1 MASASNDQVTF
12 YAGSKEEFS
21 AASTRNENG
30 IYFLKNSQEIY
41 KGDTLYRGPVA
52 TNDTP
57 GVVKPI
63 GSQFTIKDNGELEL
77 TQLSPSSVS
86 VETENGNISL
96 DTYLQQLVANT
107 THLKYQIVES
117 LPTKDIDNYT
127 IYLLSANNGDSNIYD
142 EYMYIN
148 SKWELIGT
156 SQAALKNYATKNELS
171 VETEARI
178 SADNSIKSTLG
189 DGFSAN
195 STVKKYVDDAKVN
208 AVNNVLTLLPSK
220 ISSSSS
226 GTITV
231 EGQDGSNTNT
241 VLISGWDNIQN
252 NISANAQNISN
263 INSQLKSISTTINN
277 ISAGEG
283 INKASKNSYGVVK
296 IGSGLNVDNGIV
308 SIISPFQGIVDS
320 TSINWSTEGT
330 VSSEYINWGE
340 FTNVTNKNIKSVLQS
355 SGAIEDLNLVKRKI
369 VTALPTSDIE
379 KNTIYMIKK
388 NDGAQ
393 DDGNIYNEYMWV
405 ESDSSAPGSWELIGD
420 TKTSLDGYLTEE
432 KANDTYLNINSII
445 AESGSQKGTISI
457 KVSNPD
463 GNTAGDKT
471 YEVAVNGL
479 GSAAFTDST
488 AYATPT
494 DLYWNDIE

>member
-1 MASASNDQVTF
+1 MATTSNDQVTF

-21 AASTRNENG
+21 AASARNENG

-86 VETENGNISL
+86 VKTENGNISL

-127 IYLLSANNGDSNIYD
+127 IYLLSANNGDLNIYD

-156 SQAALKNYATKNELS
+156 SQAALKNYITKDELS
-171 VETEARI
+171 IETEERI

-189 DGFSAN
+189 DGFSIN
-195 STVKKYVDDAKVN
+195 STVKQYVDNTREN
-208 AVNNVLTLLPSK
+208 AANDVLTLLPSK

-226 GTITV
+226 GAITI
-231 EGQDGSNTNT
+231 EGQDSSNTNT
-241 VLISGWDNIQN
+241 ILISGWDDIQN
-252 NISANAQNISN
+252 NISTNTQNISTIDSQIKN
-263 INSQLKSISTTINN
+263 INTTIDA

-283 INKASKNSYGVVK
+283 INKASKSSYGVVE
-296 IGSGLNVDNGIV
+296 IGSGLNVDNGIISV
-308 SIISPFQGIVDS
+308 ISPFQGIVNS
-320 TSINWSTEGT
+320 SSINWSTEGT

-340 FTNVTNKNIKSVLQS
+340 STNVTNKNIKSILQS
-355 SGAIEDLNLVKRKI
+355 SGAIEDLNLIKRKI
-369 VTALPTSDIE
+369 VTALPTSDID
-379 KNTIYMIKK
+379 KNTIYMVKK
-388 NDGAQ
+388 NDSLQ
-393 DDGNIYNEYMWV
+393 DNDNIYNEYMWV
-405 ESDSSAPGSWELIGD
+405 ESDSNSSGSWELIGD

-432 KANDTYLNINSII
+432 TANNTYLNVNSIV

-457 KVSNPD
+457 KVSNPN
-463 GNTAGDKT
+463 GNAAQDKT

>member
-1 MASASNDQVTF
+1 MASTSNDQVTF

-21 AASTRNENG
+21 AASARNENG

-57 GVVKPI
+57 GVVKPV
-63 GSQFTIKDNGELEL
+63 GSQFTVKDNGELEL
-77 TQLSPSSVS
+77 TQFSPSSIS
-86 VETENGNISL
+86 VKTENGNISL
-96 DTYLQQLVANT
+96 DTYLQQLAANT

-127 IYLLSANNGDSNIYD
+127 IYLLSANNGDLNVYD

-156 SQAALKNYATKNELS
+156 SQAALKNYTTKSELS

-178 SADNSIKSTLG
+178 SADDVIKSTLG
-189 DGFSAN
+189 DGFSTN
-195 STVKKYVDDAKVN
+195 STVKQYVDDTREN
-208 AVNNVLTLLPSK
+208 AVNDVLTLLPSK

-226 GTITV
+226 GTITI
-231 EGQDGSNTNT
+231 EGQDGSNTKT
-241 VLISGWDNIQN
+241 VLISGWDDIQN
-252 NISANAQNISN
+252 NVSTNSQNISN
-263 INSQLKSISTTINN
+263 IDSQIKSIDTTINS

-283 INKASKNSYGVVK
+283 INKASKSSYGVVE
-296 IGSGLNVDNGIV
+296 IGSGLNVDNGIISV
-308 SIISPFQGIVDS
+308 ISPFQGIVNS
-320 TSINWSTEGT
+320 TSIDWSAEGA
-330 VSSEYINWGE
+330 VSSDYINWGE
-340 FTNVTNKNIKSVLQS
+340 STNVTNKNIKSVLQS
-355 SGAIEDLNLVKRKI
+355 SGVIEDLNLVKRKI
-369 VTALPTSDIE
+369 VATLPTSYIE

-388 NDGAQ
+388 SDGSQ
-393 DDGNIYNEYMWV
+393 DNNIYNEYMWV
-405 ESDSSAPGSWELIGD
+405 ESDSNSSGSWELIGD
-420 TKTSLDGYLTEE
+420 TKTSLEGYLTEE
-432 KANDTYLNINSII
+432 TANNTYLNVNSVI
-445 AESGSQKGTISI
+445 AESGSQKGTILI
-457 KVSNPD
+457 RVSSPN
-463 GNTAGDKT
+463 GNTSENKT

>member
-1 MASASNDQVTF
+1 MASTSNDQVTF

-21 AASTRNENG
+21 AASARNENG

-52 TNDTP
+52 TNDAP
-57 GVVKPI
+57 GVVKPV

-96 DTYLQQLVANT
+96 DTYLQRLVADT
-107 THLKYQIVES
+107 THLKYQIIES
-117 LPTKDIDNYT
+117 LPTKNIDNYT

-178 SADNSIKSTLG
+178 SADNAIKSTLG

-195 STVKKYVDDAKVN
+195 STVKQYVDNTRTN
-208 AVNNVLTLLPSK
+208 ATNDVLTLLPGK

-226 GTITV
+226 GTITI
-231 EGQDGSNTNT
+231 EGQDSSNTKT
-241 VLISGWDNIQN
+241 VLISGWDDIQN
-252 NISANAQNISN
+252 NVSTNSQNISN
-263 INSQLKSISTTINN
+263 INSQIKNINTTINS

-283 INKASKNSYGVVK
+283 INKASKSSYGVVE
-296 IGSGLNVDNGIV
+296 IGSGLNIDNGVV
-308 SIISPFQGIVDS
+308 SIASPFQGIVNS
-320 TSINWSTEGT
+320 TSIDWSAEGA
-330 VSSEYINWGE
+330 VPNDYIDWGKS
-340 FTNVTNKNIKSVLQS
+340 TNVTNKNIKSVLQS

-369 VTALPTSDIE
+369 VATLPTSSIE

-388 NDGAQ
+388 NDGLQ
-393 DDGNIYNEYMWV
+393 DSNIYNEYMWV
-405 ESDSSAPGSWELIGD
+405 ESDSNSSGSWELIGD
-420 TKTSLDGYLTEE
+420 TRTSLEGYLTEE
-432 KANDTYLNINSII
+432 TANNTYLNVNSVI
-445 AESGSQKGTISI
+445 AESGSQKGTILI
-457 KVSNPD
+457 KVSNPN
-463 GNTAGDKT
+463 GNALENKT

>member
-1 MASASNDQVTF
+1 MASTSNDQVTF

-21 AASTRNENG
+21 ATSARNENG

-156 SQAALKNYATKNELS
+156 SQAALKSYATKNELS

-178 SADNSIKSTLG
+178 SADDAIKSTLG

-195 STVKKYVDDAKVN
+195 STVKQYVDNTRTN
-208 AVNNVLTLLPSK
+208 AASDVLTLLPSK

-226 GTITV
+226 GTITI
-231 EGQDGSNTNT
+231 EGQDSSNTKT
-241 VLISGWDNIQN
+241 VLISGWDDIQN
-252 NISANAQNISN
+252 NVSTNSQNISN
-263 INSQLKSISTTINN
+263 IDSQIKNINTTINN
-277 ISAGEG
+277 ISGGEG
-283 INKASKNSYGVVK
+283 INKASKSSYGVVE
-296 IGSGLNVDNGIV
+296 IGSGLNVDNGVV
-308 SIISPFQGIVDS
+308 SVISPFQGIVNS
-320 TSINWSTEGT
+320 ASINWSTEGS
-330 VSSEYINWGE
+330 VSSDYINWGE
-340 FTNVTNKNIKSVLQS
+340 STNVTNKNIKSVLQS

-369 VTALPTSDIE
+369 VAALPTSDIE

-388 NDGAQ
+388 NDGSQ
-393 DDGNIYNEYMWV
+393 DNNIYNEYMWV
-405 ESDSSAPGSWELIGD
+405 ESDSSSSGSWELIGD
-420 TKTSLDGYLTEE
+420 TKTSLEGYLTE
-432 KANDTYLNINSII
+432 KTANNTYLNVNSIT
-445 AESGSQKGTISI
+445 AESGSQKGTILI
-457 KVSNPD
+457 KVSSPN
-463 GNTAGDKT
+463 GNTLEDKT

-494 DLYWNDIE
+494 DLYWNDIK